1 MRSSFVACFAISPRA
16 WLLGSAA
23 GGVYSVGPRHAVEQ
37 RLGFNGCLPA
47 RSGYSW
53 RFSGRGRGH
62 LWNTSLQRLVGFA
75 LILV

>member
-1 MRSSFVACFAISPRA
+1 MECTVLALDMQFCSDWAS
-16 WLLGSAA
+16 
-23 GGVYSVGPRHAVEQ
+23 
-37 RLGFNGCLPA
+37 GCLPT

-75 LILV
+75 LILLSELGASGF